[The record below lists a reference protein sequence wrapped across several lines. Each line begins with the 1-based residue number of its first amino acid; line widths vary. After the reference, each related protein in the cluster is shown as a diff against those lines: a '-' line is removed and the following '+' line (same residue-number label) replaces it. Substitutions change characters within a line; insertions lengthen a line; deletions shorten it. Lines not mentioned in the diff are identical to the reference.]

1 LAESVRIIAG
11 NRCSVIPG
19 NDCSPQFVIELFMR
33 GNALRFFKIFLGDAA
48 KSKKNLKKVSPCE
61 EARMKE

>member
-1 LAESVRIIAG
+1 
-11 NRCSVIPG
+11 
-19 NDCSPQFVIELFMR
+19 MR